1 MYTVTKNT
9 KLTSIVLMFI
19 GLVALGY
26 GFIQGAGHY
35 TDEEVNHQIE
45 AFANDLQLYMVDYND
60 AHHSVEEDHFV
71 PLFHKIEEEF
81 HLHFTNDEMMEARDF
96 EHVIHAI
103 HQSSGKLIV
112 SGMGKSGIIG
122 KKIAATL
129 ASTGTPSFFLHPGE
143 AYHGDLGMI
152 EHNDIVLLISNS
164 GETDE
169 ILKLIPFLKYQKNC
183 TISMSGNEESTLAK
197 NTKYHLNISVEK
209 EACPLLLAP
218 TSSTTATLVMGDA
231 IAVTLMKL
239 RDFKEE
245 NFAKFHPG
253 GSLGR
258 RLLTTVGDVMKKQ
271 ELPTISSNATIK
283 KVIQNITE
291 GKLGLVVVLEEHK
304 IKGIITDGDIRRA
317 MESQEKEFF
326 SLKAKDLMSTDPK
339 LIDVH
344 EKLITASTIM
354 SKNKINS
361 LLVVNTNNDFVG
373 VVQMYDLGL

>member
-1 MYTVTKNT
+1 MDIKKLAKEVFEIEAKEIASLSH
-9 KLTSIVLMFI
+9 KLT
-19 GLVALGY
+19 
-26 GFIQGAGHY
+26 
-35 TDEEVNHQIE
+35 D
-45 AFANDLQLYMVDYND
+45 
-60 AHHSVEEDHFV
+60 
-71 PLFHKIEEEF
+71 
-81 HLHFTNDEMMEARDF
+81 DF
-96 EHVIHAI
+96 EHAIHAI
-103 HQSSGKLIV
+103 HQSSGKLII

-183 TISMSGNEESTLAK
+183 TISMSGNEESSLAK

-271 ELPTISSNATIK
+271 ELPTINSNVTIK
-283 KVIQNITE
+283 KVIQSITE
-291 GKLGLVVVLEEHK
+291 GKLGLVVVLEEHN

-344 EKLITASTIM
+344 EKLITASAIM